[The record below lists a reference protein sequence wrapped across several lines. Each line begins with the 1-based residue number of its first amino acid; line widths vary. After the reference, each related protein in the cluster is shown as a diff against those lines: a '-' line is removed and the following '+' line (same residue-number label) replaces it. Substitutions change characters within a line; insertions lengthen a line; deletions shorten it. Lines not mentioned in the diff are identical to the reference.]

1 MHRDEGAVAQSEPP
15 RPKSH
20 GTFSAMRLE
29 NRFSSMK
36 RRPSHGSRDRKP
48 SLAISHGSLRFIMHS
63 FARRLS
69 FLLLSGIVATLAF
82 NEPAAAQSAN
92 VEKVLQ
98 NIVDALTGNVAK
110 LLATLAIIITGMS
123 WMFGYLD
130 LRRAG
135 YVILGVA
142 ILFGAAE
149 IVSTLTGK

>member
-1 MHRDEGAVAQSEPP
+1 MMRPLARRFSFLILTGAV
-15 RPKSH
+15 
-20 GTFSAMRLE
+20 
-29 NRFSSMK
+29 
-36 RRPSHGSRDRKP
+36 
-48 SLAISHGSLRFIMHS
+48 I
-63 FARRLS
+63 
-69 FLLLSGIVATLAF
+69 TLAL
-82 NEPAAAQSAN
+82 NEPAFAQSAN

-110 LLATLAIIITGMS
+110 LLATLAIIVTGMS

-149 IVSTLTGK
+149 IVTTLTGK

>member
-1 MHRDEGAVAQSEPP
+1 MTP
-15 RPKSH
+15 
-20 GTFSAMRLE
+20 
-29 NRFSSMK
+29 
-36 RRPSHGSRDRKP
+36 
-48 SLAISHGSLRFIMHS
+48 S
-63 FARRLS
+63 FARRL
-69 FLLLSGIVATLAF
+69 FLHLLAGVAITLALD
-82 NEPAAAQSAN
+82 EPALAQSAN
-92 VEKVLQ
+92 VERVLQ

-110 LLATLAIIITGMS
+110 LLATLAIIITGMT

>member
-1 MHRDEGAVAQSEPP
+1 MTH
-15 RPKSH
+15 
-20 GTFSAMRLE
+20 
-29 NRFSSMK
+29 
-36 RRPSHGSRDRKP
+36 
-48 SLAISHGSLRFIMHS
+48 SLT
-63 FARRLS
+63 RRLA
-69 FLLLSGIVATLAF
+69 FLILTGAIVALAL

-110 LLATLAIIITGMS
+110 LLATLAIIVTGMS

-149 IVSTLTGK
+149 IVTTLTGK

>member
-1 MHRDEGAVAQSEPP
+1 MTR
-15 RPKSH
+15 
-20 GTFSAMRLE
+20 
-29 NRFSSMK
+29 
-36 RRPSHGSRDRKP
+36 
-48 SLAISHGSLRFIMHS
+48 S

-69 FLLLSGIVATLAF
+69 FLILTGATVTLVL

-110 LLATLAIIITGMS
+110 LLATLAIIVTGMS

-130 LRRAG
+130 LRRGG

>member
-1 MHRDEGAVAQSEPP
+1 
-15 RPKSH
+15 
-20 GTFSAMRLE
+20 
-29 NRFSSMK
+29 
-36 RRPSHGSRDRKP
+36 
-48 SLAISHGSLRFIMHS
+48 MHS
-63 FARRLS
+63 LARRLS
-69 FLLLSGIVATLAF
+69 FLLLTNAVVTLTL

-110 LLATLAIIITGMS
+110 LLATLAIIVTGMS

-135 YVILGVA
+135 YVILGIA

-149 IVSTLTGK
+149 IVTTLTGR